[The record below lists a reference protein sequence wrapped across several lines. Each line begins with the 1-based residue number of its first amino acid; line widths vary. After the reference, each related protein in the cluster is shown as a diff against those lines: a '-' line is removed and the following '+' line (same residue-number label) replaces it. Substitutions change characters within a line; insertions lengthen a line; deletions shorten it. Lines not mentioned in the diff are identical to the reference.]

1 MFMPFAGGAM
11 KHLLVVLFLCSFLS
25 AADPPDYN
33 LNVHVSSSR
42 MVMERGGGAHFQ
54 KLKAVIDGKQYELES
69 TASPN
74 ALLLP
79 GDYKARIVKDHH
91 SSEADVWRIYEFQ
104 LPDKKPRQFLMIGVF
119 E

>member
-1 MFMPFAGGAM
+1 M
-11 KHLLVVLFLCSFLS
+11 KHALAVLFICSALAWAGS
-25 AADPPDYN
+25 ADAPDYN
-33 LNVHVSSSR
+33 LNVHVTSSR

-54 KLKAVIDGKQYELES
+54 KVKAVIDGKQYELES
-69 TASPN
+69 IAAPN
-74 ALLLP
+74 ALLMP

-91 SSEADVWRIYEFQ
+91 SSEDDVWRIYEFQ

>member
-1 MFMPFAGGAM
+1 M
-11 KHLLVVLFLCSFLS
+11 KHLLVVLFLSSFLS
-25 AADPPDYN
+25 AADAPDYN
-33 LNVHVSSSR
+33 LNVHVASSR

-54 KLKAVIDGKQYELES
+54 RVKAVIDGKNYELES
-69 TASPN
+69 IPAPN

-91 SSEADVWRIYEFQ
+91 SADYDVWRIYEFQ
-104 LPDKKPRQFLMIGVF
+104 FPDRKVRQFLMVGVL

>member
-1 MFMPFAGGAM
+1 
-11 KHLLVVLFLCSFLS
+11 L
-25 AADPPDYN
+25 AADPSDYN

-42 MVMERGGGAHFQ
+42 MVLERGGGAHFQ
-54 KLKAVIDGKQYELES
+54 KVKAVIDGKQYELES
-69 TASPN
+69 IAPPN